1 MNVSDTQL
9 SVRFALGKIDAAKGW
24 MTRDRFVK
32 NVSSNGVLNH
42 LIMEGLAEVNKFE
55 RVLLTDNGRA
65 LLKARVPAEL
75 HVWEAMPHAGFGG
88 AAPEDVEVS
97 DAIRDF
103 VDRVFE
109 GG

>member
-55 RVLLTDNGRA
+55 RVVLTDNGRA
-65 LLKARVPAEL
+65 LLK
-75 HVWEAMPHAGFGG
+75 EAL
-88 AAPEDVEVS
+88 
-97 DAIRDF
+97 
-103 VDRVFE
+103 
-109 GG
+109 